1 MSQCTTA
8 AQCLKE
14 LARVMEQFG
23 IDNPITATKSK
34 YVRYAQEHWSSMP
47 IFNTPSDWS
56 FAIAEVEGKP
66 VFVDSP
72 NLYHKEGS
80 NVPVSYIAINLHKWS
95 WSDFSWNPPKPKT
108 IMVELL
114 VEDVKF
120 WDSMDNYFNDKKY
133 IEASKNF
140 KEACRQALEREGVKS

>member
-23 IDNPITATKSK
+23 IDNSQDAINSK
-34 YVRYAQEHWSSMP
+34 YVKRMEDMYLGMYMARFSMP
-47 IFNTPSDWS
+47 ELWS

-66 VFVDSP
+66 CFMDSW
-72 NLYHKEGS
+72 LYAPDGARFMAGQHSQLYWCDKYPLETC
-80 NVPVSYIAINLHKWS
+80 
-95 WSDFSWNPPKPKT
+95 SWNPPKPKT

-114 VEDVKF
+114 VEDAEMLTNRCVA
-120 WDSMDNYFNDKKY
+120 
-133 IEASKNF
+133 IERVNK
-140 KEACRQALEREGVKS
+140 ACRQALEREGVK